1 MASDAGDITGRI
13 AGRRKVTR
21 SGFGWEAMLVTASRF
36 FQRSTFFISSL
47 ILARVLGPD
56 GRGLVSALMV
66 PSQLSVSLSELGIRQ
81 STAYHIGKDVFP
93 LERVL
98 PTLLMMIPLASTLA
112 IALSLGYF
120 RYAGIAQND
129 WLLQGIAVATIPLSL
144 AVSYASGVFLGRQ
157 RMAAFRSTSW
167 RPASFRLFLIVI
179 LCWLMPFGVYG
190 ALIATLAGAM
200 LGAAYAFYLLG
211 KEGRLRLGFDREV
224 ATAIQRRGVTYAAS
238 MIVLM
243 LNYKIMTLLLT
254 KFSTLAAVGL
264 YTQATVVAELIWEI
278 PMAMSSLVLSR
289 GVNAKR
295 EDEFSRKVIVLA
307 RISFLAAV
315 IVSTGLSLV
324 APFAFRI
331 LFGHEFAK
339 SADLC
344 VILLPGV
351 VAFIVF
357 KILNTDLA
365 GRGKPWAAMMV
376 MAPVLISNIVLGW
389 WMIVHY
395 GVTGAAAASSIS
407 YVVAAIGYVLL
418 YSYITHVP
426 LRDILIYRR
435 SDLTLLLDKLPGAR
449 GGKKTAKA

>member
-1 MASDAGDITGRI
+1 MASDAE
-13 AGRRKVTR
+13 KVENRTADRMKMKR
-21 SGFGWEAMLVTASRF
+21 SGFGWEALLVTASRF

-47 ILARVLGPD
+47 ILARVLGPE

-81 STAYHIGKDVFP
+81 STAYHIGKDIFP
-93 LERVL
+93 LERVM
-98 PTLLMMIPLASTLA
+98 PTLLMMIPIASSIA
-112 IALSLGYF
+112 IALSLSYF
-120 RYAGIAQND
+120 AFTGIAQDD
-129 WLLQGIAVATIPLSL
+129 WLLQAIAVATIPLSL

-167 RPASFRLFLIVI
+167 RPAAFRLLLIVM
-179 LCWLMPFGVYG
+179 LCWVFRFGTYG
-190 ALIATLAGAM
+190 ALIATLAGSM
-200 LGAAYAFYLLG
+200 LGAGYAIYLLS

-224 ATAIQRRGVTYAAS
+224 ATKLQRRGVTYAAS
-238 MIVLM
+238 LIVLM

-289 GVNAKR
+289 GVNAKQ
-295 EDEFSRKVIVLA
+295 EGEFSRKVVVLA
-307 RISFLAAV
+307 RMSFLAAV
-315 IVSTGLSLV
+315 IVSCGLAVV
-324 APFAFRI
+324 APFGFRL
-331 LFGHEFAK
+331 LFGREFGQ
-339 SADLC
+339 SAELC

-365 GRGKPWAAMMV
+365 GRGKPWVAMLV
-376 MAPVLISNIVLGW
+376 MGPVLLTNIVLGW

-395 GVTGAAAASSIS
+395 GVNGAAMASSIT
-407 YVVAAIGYVLL
+407 YIVATIGYVIL
-418 YSYITHVP
+418 YSYITKVP
-426 LRDILIYRR
+426 LLEIVRYRR
-435 SDLTLLLDKLPGAR
+435 SDFTFLISKLPIGR
-449 GGKKTAKA
+449 LGGNSAKT